1 MMSTLSI
8 SKDTQYKALDKL
20 TTIGVAIGTRTLL
33 KKGWETMYHDSPPE
47 NPDDPGV
54 IWRDAFIW
62 GAAVGLG
69 VGLSKVLM
77 KIMLDEVW
85 TKYKGPKPSD
95 E

>member
-1 MMSTLSI
+1 MSGLSI

-20 TTIGVAIGTRTLL
+20 TTIGVAVGTRSLL
-33 KKGWETMYHDSPPE
+33 KKCWETMYQDAPPE
-47 NPDDPGV
+47 NPTDPGV

-77 KIMLDEVW
+77 KIVLDESW
-85 TKYKGPKPSD
+85 HKYMGPKPDD

>member
-1 MMSTLSI
+1 MSTLGI

-20 TTIGVAIGTRTLL
+20 TTIGVAVGTRELL
-33 KKGWETMYHDSPPE
+33 KKGWETINHDAPPE
-47 NPDDPGV
+47 NPTDPGV

-77 KIMLDEVW
+77 KIVLDKSW
-85 TKYKGPKPSD
+85 KKYAGAKPAD

>member
-1 MMSTLSI
+1 MSTLSI
-8 SKDTQYKALDKL
+8 SRDNQYKALDKL
-20 TTIGVAIGTRTLL
+20 TTIAVAVGARTLM
-33 KKGWETMYHDSPPE
+33 KEGWKLAKHDSPPE

-54 IWRDAFIW
+54 VWRDAFMW

-77 KIMLDEVW
+77 KIVLDKSW
-85 TKYKGPKPSD
+85 QKYKGPKPAD

>member
-1 MMSTLSI
+1 MHVSR
-8 SKDTQYKALDKL
+8 DTQYKALDKL
-20 TTIGVAIGTRTLL
+20 TTIAVAIGTRSLF
-33 KKGWETMYHDSPPE
+33 KKSWKAATKNDPPE

-54 IWRDAFIW
+54 VWRDAFMW

-77 KIMLDEVW
+77 KIVLDASW
-85 TKYKGPKPSD
+85 QKYKGPKPAG

>member
-1 MMSTLSI
+1 MSALNI

-20 TTIGVAIGTRTLL
+20 TTIGVAIGTRELL
-33 KKGWETMYHDSPPE
+33 KKGWEVFKGDSPPE
-47 NPDDPGV
+47 NPTDPGV
-54 IWRDAFIW
+54 IWKEAFLW

-77 KIMLDEVW
+77 KIVLDESW
-85 TKYKGPKPSD
+85 EKYMGPKPSD

>member
-1 MMSTLSI
+1 MSTLGI
-8 SKDTQYKALDKL
+8 SQDTQYKALDKL
-20 TTIGVAIGTRTLL
+20 TTIGVAIGTRSLL
-33 KKGWETMYHDSPPE
+33 KKGWQTFKHDSPPE
-47 NPDDPGV
+47 NPNDPDV

-77 KIMLDEVW
+77 KIVLDKEW
-85 TKYKGPKPSD
+85 RKYKGSKPAD

>member
-1 MMSTLSI
+1 MSTLSI
-8 SKDTQYKALDKL
+8 SRDTQYKALDKL
-20 TTIGVAIGTRTLL
+20 TTIGVAVGTRSLL
-33 KKGWETMYHDSPPE
+33 KKGWESFLKDAPPE
-47 NPDDPGV
+47 NPTDPGV

-77 KIMLDEVW
+77 KIVLDTSW
-85 TKYKGPKPSD
+85 QKYKGPKPAD

>member
-1 MMSTLSI
+1 MSTLSI
-8 SKDTQYKALDKL
+8 SRDTQYKALDKL
-20 TTIGVAIGTRTLL
+20 TTIAVAVGARTLF
-33 KKGWETMYHDSPPE
+33 KEGWKLTTKNTPPE

-54 IWRDAFIW
+54 VWRDAFMW

-77 KIMLDEVW
+77 KIVLDKSW
-85 TKYKGPKPSD
+85 QKYVGPKPAD